1 MLWYKN
7 LEELV
12 EHLQDLIYNIRSDSL
27 KDSWWGLEDISS
39 NIIDNKLYLDEEYVD
54 MNKWNK
60 SLERFDG
67 MENG

>member
-12 EHLQDLIYNIRSDSL
+12 EHLQDLIYTIRSDSL

-54 MNKWNK
+54 MNKWK
-60 SLERFDG
+60 
-67 MENG
+67 